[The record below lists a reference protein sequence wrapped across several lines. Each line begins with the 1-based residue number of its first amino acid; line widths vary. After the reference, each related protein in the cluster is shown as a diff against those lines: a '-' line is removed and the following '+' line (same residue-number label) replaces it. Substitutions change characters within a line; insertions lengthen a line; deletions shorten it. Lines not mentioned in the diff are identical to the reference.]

1 MSEQGLVMLDTETR
15 HLMYFHA
22 GTGPVAGKFLAEAVL
37 EQRLY
42 KNRHA
47 SYQIRLALF

>member
-1 MSEQGLVMLDTETR
+1 METK

-22 GTGPVAGKFLAEAVL
+22 GTGCPVAGKFLAEAVL
-37 EQRLY
+37 EQQLY